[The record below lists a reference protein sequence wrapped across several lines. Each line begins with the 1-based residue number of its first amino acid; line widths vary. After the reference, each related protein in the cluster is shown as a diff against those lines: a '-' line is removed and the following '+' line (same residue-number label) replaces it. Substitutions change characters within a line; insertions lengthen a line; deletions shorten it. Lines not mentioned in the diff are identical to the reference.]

1 MFIEMPPSSGSW
13 KKMQDA
19 CSFLCNDEL
28 QFLFHTVSFLTR
40 TFEFVWHFQT
50 WLVPTDART
59 THTQTH
65 THRKMQKH
73 TLAATKRSDL
83 LTWRGGLFWL
93 HRHDTRLNRVCSFL
107 CWGASCPE
115 TFSADRGSVCVFVL
129 TRWSTH
135 DRPAQPRLWHG
146 ATGRFVS
153 FWNVINREFT
163 RSRDHAARLCGRVPD
178 LQLLKFFA
186 NNPDTLTCGALESWL
201 AKWVCF
207 LLIQLKSDSCGDQ
220 GGVIQV
226 GELLW
231 SASVL
236 RHSNKNYQSI
246 FYN

>member
-1 MFIEMPPSSGSW
+1 MMN
-13 KKMQDA
+13 
-19 CSFLCNDEL
+19 CSFYFIQCRSSHEPLS
-28 QFLFHTVSFLTR
+28 LFGIFKHGLYRLMRGPHTHKHTHIEKCKNTHSLPPTGLISWPGVEDYFGSTDTTPGWTASAVSFVGGPR
-40 TFEFVWHFQT
+40 ARKRFPQT
-50 WLVPTDART
+50 VA
-59 THTQTH
+59 Q
-65 THRKMQKH
+65 
-73 TLAATKRSDL
+73 
-83 LTWRGGLFWL
+83 
-93 HRHDTRLNRVCSFL
+93 
-107 CWGASCPE
+107 
-115 TFSADRGSVCVFVL
+115 CVFFVL

-178 LQLLKFFA
+178 LQLLKNFA